1 MIPNDIIMFSTYND
15 FFNRRNIIKREFNK
29 LNSDSKRIY
38 RMYLYAQREF
48 TTNKLDL
55 IWEFLNEP
63 DNSIDCPSESD
74 LKRYFVKALE
84 HDIEYNQDYHDGGD
98 YIEY

>member
-1 MIPNDIIMFSTYND
+1 MPNDIMIFSTYND
-15 FFNRRNIIKREFNK
+15 FFNRRNIIKKEFKK
-29 LNSDSKRIY
+29 LKDSDKRIY

-63 DNSIDCPSESD
+63 DNSAYCPTEEQ
-74 LKRYFVKALE
+74 LKQYFVKALE
-84 HDIEYNQDYHDGGD
+84 HEIVYDPDYVFEGEDIEY
-98 YIEY
+98 

>member
-1 MIPNDIIMFSTYND
+1 MPNDIMIFSTYND
-15 FFNRRNIIKREFNK
+15 FFNRRAIIKREFKK
-29 LNSDSKRIY
+29 LNNNDKRIY

-63 DNSIDCPSESD
+63 DNSVYCPTEKQ
-74 LKRYFVKALE
+74 LKQYFVESLE
-84 HDIEYNQDYHDGGD
+84 HEIVYDPDYVFEGEANEY
-98 YIEY
+98 

>member
-1 MIPNDIIMFSTYND
+1 MPNEIMIFSTYND
-15 FFNRRNIIKREFNK
+15 FFNRRDIIKKEFKK
-29 LNSDSKRIY
+29 LNGDSRRIY

-63 DNSIDCPSESD
+63 DNSAYCPTEEQ
-74 LKRYFVKALE
+74 LRQYFVKSLE
-84 HDIEYNQDYHDGGD
+84 HEIEYDPDYHDGGD
-98 YIEY
+98 EFEY